1 MQIKS
6 SLGLAVIALVALLLT
21 GCLSPSIKVAI
32 DPIEIN
38 QDDKEIDIQMRFRL
52 SGFAARYEITEIEG
66 IIVDAED
73 NELFSFSKDLDI
85 HFPVAPLI
93 TQKRTTKISLEGADF
108 YEALQDPE
116 RYANDLKGTFGELE
130 VVLSGTT
137 LSKGKTQIF
146 FK

>member
-6 SLGLAVIALVALLLT
+6 SLGLAVVALVALLLT

-38 QDDKEIDIQMRFRL
+38 QGDKEIEIQMRFRL
-52 SGFAARYEITEIEG
+52 SGFARRYEITEIEG

-73 NELFSFSKDLDI
+73 NELFSFSEPMNS
-85 HFPVAPLI
+85 HFLVAPLVPVD
-93 TQKRTTKISLEGADF
+93 RTVTISLEGADF